1 MEPEALLAIADR
13 VLSEA
18 LGDEQVEV
26 IAGHSMDT
34 EVRVYDGDVESFTS
48 ASTQGVGIR
57 VVRDGRQGFAYSGS
71 LEPGAL
77 RDALGDA
84 RDNATFS
91 SPDPFVG
98 LASPDGVPVAEL
110 RLYDPTLADRSPTDK
125 IDLALELE
133 RRIVGG
139 DERIFGIES
148 AEYADSIDVSV
159 IVSNTGIRSVSRE
172 SSASL
177 IGYSLAEA
185 GDEVA
190 TGFGYSIGRGFTEL
204 DVAAAAEAAV
214 QRAVRQLGARRTRSQ
229 RLTAVFD
236 PWVTA
241 QFLGIVGEAF
251 SGIEVL
257 RGRSFLADRLGQAVA
272 ASSVTLIDDPTDGRF
287 LAATDVDAEGL
298 ATRRNVLIE
307 RGVVHGF
314 VHDSYSARGLG
325 VASTGSAVRGGYKS
339 TPSAGVQSLVLEPG
353 TVGPEELIASVGDGI
368 YIVEVS
374 GLHSGVNLVSGD
386 FSTGVE
392 AVMIRGGE
400 LAEPIKEV
408 TIASTL
414 QRMLADVVAIGSDL
428 TPMPIE
434 AAGLTLAIGDVT
446 LSGD

>member
-1 MEPEALLAIADR
+1 MDPAELLAIADR
-13 VLSEA
+13 VLAEA
-18 LGDEQVEV
+18 RGDEQVEV
-26 IAGHSMDT
+26 VAGHSVDT

-57 VVRDGRQGFAYSGS
+57 VIRDGRQGFAYSGS
-71 LEPGAL
+71 LDPAAL
-77 RDALGDA
+77 RDTLGDA

-98 LASPDGVPVAEL
+98 LAAPDGMATADL
-110 RLYDPTLADRSPTDK
+110 HLFDASLAGRSPTDK

-133 RRIVGG
+133 RRIVDG
-139 DERIFGIES
+139 DDRIFGIES
-148 AEYADSIDVSV
+148 AEYADSIDVAV
-159 IVSNTGIRSVSRE
+159 IVSTAGIRSVSRE
-172 SSASL
+172 TAASL

-185 GDEVA
+185 DGEVT
-190 TGFGYSIGRGFTEL
+190 TGFGYSIGRGFDEL
-204 DVAAAAEAAV
+204 DVAVAAEGAV

-229 RLTAVFD
+229 RLTVVFD

-241 QFLGIVGEAF
+241 QFLGVIGESF

-257 RGRSFLADRLGQAVA
+257 RGRSFLADRLGETVA
-272 ASSVTLIDDPTDGRF
+272 AASVTLVDDPTDARF

-307 RGVVHGF
+307 RGEVKGF

-325 VASTGSAVRGGYKS
+325 VASTGSAVRGGYRS
-339 TPSAGVQSLVLEPG
+339 TPSAGVQSLALEPG
-353 TVGPEELIASVGDGI
+353 TTSPAELIAAVGDGI

-374 GLHSGVNLVSGD
+374 GLHSGVNPVSGD

-400 LAEPIKEV
+400 LAEPVKEV

-414 QRMLADVVAIGSDL
+414 QRMLADVIAVGADL